1 MRSLGNHIK
10 YLGPDTQE
18 GPLPAVFYFALSA
31 EDSLQLDPFNQF
43 VTFLHN
49 YPLRIFSITLPGHEK
64 TLSKENAIKYWIKHM
79 KEDPFFLIKFF
90 DETARSM
97 TELKNK
103 VILPEQCAVAGLSR
117 GAFAAMH
124 IAARLPW
131 IQTILGFAPMTKL
144 TDFST
149 LDIEHIAPKIANRN
163 IRLYIGSRDTRV
175 GTETCFNLIIKL
187 SNEAHDQRIRNSSI
201 DLIIGP
207 SIGYQ
212 GHGTSRV
219 IFKKGADWIRNQ
231 ILV

>member
-1 MRSLGNHIK
+1 MRSLGDHIK
-10 YLGPDTQE
+10 YLGPDVKE

-43 VTFLHN
+43 VTFLQDL
-49 YPLRIFSITLPGHEK
+49 PLRIFSITLPGHGEG
-64 TLSKENAIKYWIKHM
+64 LLKENAIKYWIKHM
-79 KEDPFFLIKFF
+79 KEDSSFLTKFF
-90 DETARSM
+90 DETAQSM
-97 TELKNK
+97 SELKEG
-103 VILPEQCAVAGLSR
+103 VILPEKCAVAGLSR

-144 TDFST
+144 EGYNE
-149 LDIEHIAPKIANRN
+149 LDIENIASAIASRN
-163 IRLYIGSRDTRV
+163 IRLYIGNRDTRV
-175 GTETCFNLIIKL
+175 GTDNCFNLMIKL
-187 SNEAHDQRIRNSSI
+187 SNEAHAQRVSTSPI

-212 GHGTSRV
+212 GHGTSKE
-219 IFKKGADWIRNQ
+219 IFEKGADWIKKQ